1 MTTLTTSALQESGH
15 DGTEANNATSG
26 SLDIGSSASG
36 ASGSRPTRAGGIRS
50 SGARG
55 TAASGTVR
63 AGSSSVRAGGRSDEL
78 NGGAVV
84 CADSD
89 SAGGVDHGASAGTSK
104 GKSVDTRAD
113 GGDVSGR
120 WLSSDD
126 SRLRSDN
133 GGLGADVGGSGGHA
147 SHDTERVGHGE
158 VAGLGSRVDG
168 GERRRGRALVCM
180 LAYRFREKMEGAKTR
195 TWAEATAKV
204 RAET

>member
-1 MTTLTTSALQESGH
+1 MTTSTTSALQESGH
-15 DGTEANNATSG
+15 DGSEANNATSG
-26 SLDIGSSASG
+26 SLDVGSSASG
-36 ASGSRPTRAGGIRS
+36 TSGGRPGRAGGIRS
-50 SGARG
+50 CSARG
-55 TAASGTVR
+55 TAASGTAR
-63 AGSSSVRAGGRSDEL
+63 AGSISARAGGRSDEL

-104 GKSVDTRAD
+104 GKSVDTGANS
-113 GGDVSGR
+113 GNVSGR

-147 SHDTERVGHGE
+147 SYDTERVGHGE

-168 GERRRGRALVCM
+168 GERRRGRALM
-180 LAYRFREKMEGAKTR
+180 
-195 TWAEATAKV
+195 
-204 RAET
+204 